1 MTVARKIVFHSVRQ
15 ADLERPR
22 RRHYEKDL
30 PLVIV
35 LTVLFG
41 ALSILLGLWHAPV
54 PTLISAL

>member
-1 MTVARKIVFHSVRQ
+1 MPLAKKIVYHSVSQ

-22 RRHYEKDL
+22 RRHYQKDL
-30 PLVIV
+30 PIVIV
-35 LTVLFG
+35 LTVLFA